1 MFTKYFMQFKTYE
14 SHCGILSTYGRK
26 YSRAFAYMCNI
37 GISEKQMIA
46 VVSQVCPGIHH
57 SS

>member
-1 MFTKYFMQFKTYE
+1 MQFKTYE

-26 YSRAFAYMCNI
+26 YSRAFAYMCNV
-37 GISEKQMIA
+37 GIFEKQMIST
-46 VVSQVCPGIHH
+46 VSQVCFRIHR